1 MFTAKRKTAK
11 KPVEPTALAAKLRDD
26 EPSQAAEAP
35 QAAPAPADLVL
46 EEMRASLPENRASAL
61 QKAMDQS
68 YADGGAVAVA
78 FCMLRSVF
86 DAAVRNVLV
95 KHESVSAQQDRFAC
109 YGEFFKVCDKLNIL
123 SETTKAPTEV
133 AARFDIDS
141 DELVQRGVAD
151 RTATLLGDI
160 IRTLCVVEDGR
171 ADFNVRNRLVMLAP
185 EIWSDETYD
194 AIEALSPLAPK
205 APVASPAPLP
215 KAAAAAPVRRAGIG
229 KQPVQ
234 HGILRCKMLP
244 GRLSLEVSS
253 SAVTVGVPDVRASR
267 KGQKADVTVLHDKSF
282 NIFAAVDLVRGLGEA
297 VSRENCDLVLLNA
310 LIAQDAIALMAVM
323 GVFAIAAPLDL
334 DFDDP
339 AHAVVGQSD
348 LARFASF
355 GGIAL
360 HHTPPSV
367 YFLTEAVLRL
377 APRLIC
383 DDQIKSDIFDGKTF
397 AGIQL
402 AFNTV
407 AFYLALHATS
417 KAFPDLVG
425 NTPPLTCLSP
435 LILQTLTPVSV
446 PAVMCIEQQPTS
458 LGTHPL
464 FKNKGPGIVSTADL
478 LFYAFAMSPDIPA
491 PLVVAMRQHVPVVCH
506 ERMIAPNVG
515 TQAVTGLNSELIA
528 NDPPVAVAAFSNWLT
543 ALAARAYRSKPAA
556 DSPLRD
562 LYRAFRDGPDGVF
575 DGSSDVFDLL
585 CKQPARID
593 PIFTACYAAS
603 GIMPANDGFD
613 VSVLLSFI
621 KRSVDERGNLVVLS
635 WEADVFPA
643 KRKRGAASADADD
656 DDDAAAAAPRAP
668 AKRKRSAA
676 AAAATSA
683 DDDDDDDDDVGT
695 VYTTATRATRATTR
709 TRAPP
714 AKRRRGGAAAAASG
728 ISPEMAEMMA
738 RMIQESVKTAL
749 AAAQNN

>member
-1 MFTAKRKTAK
+1 MFTKKKAAK
-11 KPVEPTALAAKLRDD
+11 KPVEPAALAAKLRD
-26 EPSQAAEAP
+26 ESP
-35 QAAPAPADLVL
+35 QTAAAPAPADLVL
-46 EEMRASLPENRASAL
+46 DEMRASLPENRASAL

-78 FCMLRSVF
+78 FFMLRSVF

-133 AARFDIDS
+133 AERFGIDC

-151 RTATLLGDI
+151 RTATLFDDI

-171 ADFNVRNRLVMLAP
+171 ADVNVRNRLVMLAP
-185 EIWSDETYD
+185 EIWSDEAYD
-194 AIEALSPLAPK
+194 AIEALSPKAAPQTPAAAA
-205 APVASPAPLP
+205 APAPPLP
-215 KAAAAAPVRRAGIG
+215 KAAAAPVRRAGIG

-244 GRLSLEVSS
+244 GKLSLEVSD
-253 SAVTVGVPDVRASR
+253 SAITVGVPGVRASR
-267 KGQKADVTVLHDKSF
+267 KGLTGDVTVPHDKSSD
-282 NIFAAVDLVRGLGEA
+282 IFAAVDLVRSLGEA
-297 VSRENCDLVLLNA
+297 VARENCDLLLLNA
-310 LIAQDAIALMAVM
+310 LVAHDAIALMAVM
-323 GVFAIAAPLDL
+323 AVFPTAVLHGL
-334 DFDDP
+334 EFDDP
-339 AHAVVGQSD
+339 AHTVAGHSD
-348 LARFASF
+348 LAKFASF
-355 GGIAL
+355 GSIAL
-360 HHTPPSV
+360 HHTAPSV
-367 YFLTEAVLRL
+367 YYLTEAVLRL

-383 DDQIKSDIFDGKTF
+383 DEQIKSDIFDAKSL

-407 AFYLALHATS
+407 AFYLALYATS
-417 KAFPDLVG
+417 KAYPDLVG

-435 LILQTLTPVSV
+435 LILQTLTSVSV
-446 PAVMCIEQQPTS
+446 PVVMCIEQQPTS

-464 FKNKGPGIVSTADL
+464 FKNKGPGIVSTDVL

-491 PLVVAMRQHVPVVCH
+491 PLVVAMRQHVPVACH

-515 TQAVTGLNSELIA
+515 TQAVIGLNAELIA
-528 NDPPVAVAAFSNWLT
+528 NDPPVAVAAFSNWLA
-543 ALAARAYRSKPAA
+543 ALAARAYRIKPAT

-562 LYRAFRDGPDGVF
+562 LYRALRDGPDGVF
-575 DGSSDVFDLL
+575 DGSSDVFGLI
-585 CKQPARID
+585 CRQPARID
-593 PIFTACYAAS
+593 PVFTACYAAS

-635 WEADVFPA
+635 WEADVLPA
-643 KRKRGAASADADD
+643 KRKRGAAATSADDDADD
-656 DDDAAAAAPRAP
+656 DDNAAAVAPRAS

-683 DDDDDDDDDVGT
+683 DDDDDDDVGT
-695 VYTTATRATRATTR
+695 VYTTATRATRTTAR

-714 AKRRRGGAAAAASG
+714 AKRRRGGGAAAGGG

>member
-11 KPVEPTALAAKLRDD
+11 KPVEPAALAAKLRDD
-26 EPSQAAEAP
+26 EPSQAPQAP
-35 QAAPAPADLVL
+35 QAVPADLVL
-46 EEMRASLPENRASAL
+46 EEMRVSLPENRASAL

-123 SETTKAPTEV
+123 PETTKAPAEV

-151 RTATLLGDI
+151 RTATLFGDI

-194 AIEALSPLAPK
+194 AIEALSPK
-205 APVASPAPLP
+205 APAAAPAPLP
-215 KAAAAAPVRRAGIG
+215 KAAAAPVRRAGIG

-310 LIAQDAIALMAVM
+310 LIAQDAIALMAVL

-339 AHAVVGQSD
+339 AHDVVGQSD
-348 LARFASF
+348 MARFASF

-446 PAVMCIEQQPTS
+446 PVVMCIEQQPTS

-491 PLVVAMRQHVPVVCH
+491 PLVVAMRQHVPVACH

-515 TQAVTGLNSELIA
+515 TQAVIGLNSELIA
-528 NDPPVAVAAFSNWLT
+528 NDPPVAVAAFSNWLA
-543 ALAARAYRSKPAA
+543 ALAARAYRIKPAA

-575 DGSSDVFDLL
+575 DGSSDVFGLL
-585 CKQPARID
+585 CKQPVRID

-635 WEADVFPA
+635 WEADAFPA
-643 KRKRGAASADADD
+643 KRKRGAAAASAFADADD
-656 DDDAAAAAPRAP
+656 DDDAAAAAPRAS

-683 DDDDDDDDDVGT
+683 DDDDDDDVGT
-695 VYTTATRATRATTR
+695 VYTTATRATAR

-714 AKRRRGGAAAAASG
+714 AKRRRGGAAADSG